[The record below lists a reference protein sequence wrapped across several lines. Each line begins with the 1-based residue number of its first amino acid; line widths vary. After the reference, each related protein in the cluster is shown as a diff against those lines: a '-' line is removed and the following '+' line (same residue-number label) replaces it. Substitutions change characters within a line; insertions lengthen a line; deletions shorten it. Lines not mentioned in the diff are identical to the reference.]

1 MAKLLLLSILF
12 ATLAIPAFAAR
23 ERNPVRGLRKLLAGM
38 FLFSLFYWLVVMFL
52 TPAV

>member
-1 MAKLLLLSILF
+1 MANLLLLSILG

-23 ERNPVRGLRKLLAGM
+23 ERNPARGLRKLLAGM
-38 FLFSLFYWLVVMFL
+38 FFFSLFYWLVVMFL